1 MSGLFIVLDGL
12 DCVGKSTIAKLLA
25 EKLKGVYVST
35 PPEPFLAEC
44 RQIDKNGVIF
54 NEARFNFFVKTVI
67 YSSQEVM
74 EIVAE
79 GTVAIVDRW
88 IWTTLAYHFAANP
101 ALYEKYK
108 NMWHDLL
115 APLYPSNLSILIH
128 INDEQVW
135 RKRMTKREPSKCD
148 NIILRDHKL
157 RTDIYRLFL
166 EFNPDF
172 KLVDNSRSVEDTLI
186 SIMAL
191 MP

>member
-25 EKLKGVYVST
+25 EKLKGVYYST

-44 RQIDKNGVIF
+44 RQIDKHGVIF
-54 NEARFNFFVKTVI
+54 NEERFKFFVDTVI
-67 YSSQEVM
+67 YSSREI
-74 EIVAE
+74 EKIVA
-79 GTVAIVDRW
+79 GNTTTIVDRW

-101 ALYEKYK
+101 ALYKKYA
-108 NMWHDLL
+108 NIWHNILT
-115 APLYPSNLSILIH
+115 PLYPSNLSILIH
-128 INDEQVW
+128 INDEQIW

-157 RTDIYRLFL
+157 RTDISRLFL

-172 KLVDNSRSVEDTLI
+172 KLVDNSGSVEDTLI